1 MLSFKNS
8 DTVSRSKAGSKSV
21 ITFKNSIS
29 LSSRGNKSRSTESV
43 TWNLQ
48 LSPAKRPVRGRSK
61 SQNWDAQLLLP
72 PPLAPWDSQANTA
85 ACSHGEELEGP
96 RPPLRQQHR
105 LPITGDTHVFHRFST
120 ARYGKLLFDFGA
132 GGALSD
138 FACSGNTY
146 CIRIRLGS
154 CICYVLQSI
163 SQFISILPIEIKL
176 CSSVRKM
183 SGMLGHWL
191 TKRQLP

>member
-1 MLSFKNS
+1 MYKNNTKESQGKKVVDGGASLHSEKLPSLTKYMLSFKNS

-48 LSPAKRPVRGRSK
+48 LSPAERPVRGRSK

-72 PPLAPWDSQANTA
+72 PLLAPWDSQANTA

-96 RPPLRQQHR
+96 RPPLRQH
-105 LPITGDTHVFHRFST
+105 TGFPSQEIPTCFIASQQRATVSCSLILGRGERCLILR
-120 ARYGKLLFDFGA
+120 AQGILI
-132 GGALSD
+132 ALGLDS
-138 FACSGNTY
+138 AAA
-146 CIRIRLGS
+146 
-154 CICYVLQSI
+154 
-163 SQFISILPIEIKL
+163 
-176 CSSVRKM
+176 SVTCFKA
-183 SGMLGHWL
+183 
-191 TKRQLP
+191 